1 MEFHIKIPLYNLQG
15 GFNSQESEGRRKPKE
30 LRERE
35 TNKKRGIRKSPFENF
50 RVSELCRECG
60 EMKFASFIQ
69 FELIGRSKTFI
80 IGGRNCHRKHV
91 EDG

>member
-1 MEFHIKIPLYNLQG
+1 MKNFVVRCL
-15 GFNSQESEGRRKPKE
+15 EGEGNAK
-30 LRERE
+30 
-35 TNKKRGIRKSPFENF
+35 KKRREKEKGKKKKSENRQFENF

-60 EMKFASFIQ
+60 EMKFASLIQ

>member
-1 MEFHIKIPLYNLQG
+1 MEEEENAK
-15 GFNSQESEGRRKPKE
+15 
-30 LRERE
+30 
-35 TNKKRGIRKSPFENF
+35 KKRREKEKGKKKKSENRQFENF

-60 EMKFASFIQ
+60 EMKFASLIQ